1 MVLLE
6 TADNAAGV
14 ANALAERLPENLSKT
29 AVRLFKAL
37 VGVAV
42 ETIRE
47 KNYSPATTHFTMHLP
62 LEVLASVCK
71 MHRVTAFRNLPAL
84 RALGVLDYR
93 PHKGTLRGE
102 TVNTGTLFCVRL
114 NPSVGSRAKLS
125 YQDLKHKWRD
135 LDKDVRRKRT
145 AYRQLKDGL
154 QQSKTL
160 PRDECNLEALTV
172 WTLNQ
177 PDITPVTSDSC
188 KATKGDLHTI
198 LDIFAAKKN
207 KKAEKIRFAADA
219 ISVAL
224 NDSRSKRF
232 YMRLLWAAE
241 RRRAVTGQD
250 YASKV
255 LAVVLRAAV
264 DVQEGFAKRGGALA
278 VSRMK
283 ASGMYEDILL
293 E

>member
-1 MVLLE
+1 VLDTLE
-6 TADNAAGV
+6 VVKTLTDK
-14 ANALAERLPENLSKT
+14 LPKDLPKG
-29 AVRLFKAL
+29 AVKLFGAL

-47 KNYSPATTHFTMHLP
+47 KNYSPATTHLTMHLP
-62 LEVLASVCK
+62 LEVLARVCG
-71 MHRVTAFRNLPAL
+71 MHRVTVWRHLPAL

-93 PHKGTLRGE
+93 AHKGTLRGE
-102 TVNTGTLFCVRL
+102 TRNTGTLFCVRL
-114 NPSVGSRAKLS
+114 NPSVGSKAKLS
-125 YQDLKHKWRD
+125 YQDLCFKWRD
-135 LDKDVRRKRT
+135 LDKDVRRKKT
-145 AYRQLKDGL
+145 AYRQLKNGL
-154 QQSKTL
+154 QQSVAL
-160 PRDECNLEALTV
+160 PMKGVNLEPLKL

-177 PDITPVTSDSC
+177 ADIAPVTSDSC
-188 KATKGDLHTI
+188 KAEKGDLHTI

-219 ISVAL
+219 IAIAL

-232 YMRLLWAAE
+232 YMRLLWAAD

-264 DVQEGFAKRGGALA
+264 DVTEGFARSGGALA
-278 VSRMK
+278 VSRLK
-283 ASGMYEDILL
+283 ASGLYEDILL

>member
-1 MVLLE
+1 MLDTLE
-6 TADNAAGV
+6 VVKTLTDK
-14 ANALAERLPENLSKT
+14 LPKDLPKG
-29 AVRLFKAL
+29 AVKLFGAL

-47 KNYSPATTHFTMHLP
+47 KNYSPATTHLTMHLP
-62 LEVLASVCK
+62 LEVLARVCG
-71 MHRVTAFRNLPAL
+71 MHRVTVWRHLPAL

-93 PHKGTLRGE
+93 AHKGTLRGE
-102 TVNTGTLFCVRL
+102 TRNTGTLFCVRL
-114 NPSVGSRAKLS
+114 NPSVGSKAKLS
-125 YQDLKHKWRD
+125 YQDLCFKWRD
-135 LDKDVRRKRT
+135 LDKDVRRKKT
-145 AYRQLKDGL
+145 AYRQLKNGL
-154 QQSKTL
+154 QQSVAL
-160 PRDECNLEALTV
+160 PMKGVNLEPLKL

-177 PDITPVTSDSC
+177 ADIAPVTSDSC
-188 KATKGDLHTI
+188 KAEKGDLHTI

-219 ISVAL
+219 IAIAL

-232 YMRLLWAAE
+232 YMRLLWAAD

-264 DVQEGFAKRGGALA
+264 DVTEGFARSGGALA
-278 VSRMK
+278 VSRLK
-283 ASGMYEDILL
+283 ASGLYEDILL

>member
-1 MVLLE
+1 MLDTFEVVKAL
-6 TADNAAGV
+6 TAKLSPD
-14 ANALAERLPENLSKT
+14 LPKG
-29 AVRLFKAL
+29 AVKLFAAL
-37 VGVAV
+37 VGLAV

-47 KNYSPATTHFTMHLP
+47 KNYSPATTHLTMHLP
-62 LEVLASVCK
+62 LEVLAGVCG
-71 MHRVTAFRNLPAL
+71 MHRVTAWRHLPAL

-93 PHKGTLRGE
+93 ACKGTLRGE
-102 TVNTGTLFCVRL
+102 TRNTGTLFCVRL
-114 NPSVGSRAKLS
+114 NPSVGSKAKLS
-125 YQDLKHKWRD
+125 YQDFKHKWRD
-135 LDKDVRRKRT
+135 LDRDVRRKRT

-154 QQSKTL
+154 QQSVAL
-160 PRDECNLEALTV
+160 PMKGVNLEALKV

-177 PDITPVTSDSC
+177 SDINPVKSDCC

-219 ISVAL
+219 IAIAL

-232 YMRLLWAAE
+232 YMRLLWGAE
-241 RRRAVTGQD
+241 RRRAVSGVD

-255 LAVVLRAAV
+255 LAVVLRAAT
-264 DVQEGFAKRGGALA
+264 DVSEGFARSGGALF
-278 VSRMK
+278 VSRLK
-283 ASGMYEDILL
+283 KSQLYEDILL

>member
-1 MVLLE
+1 MLDTLE
-6 TADNAAGV
+6 VVKTLTDK
-14 ANALAERLPENLSKT
+14 LPKDLPKG
-29 AVRLFKAL
+29 AVKLFGAL

-62 LEVLASVCK
+62 LEVLARVCG
-71 MHRVTAFRNLPAL
+71 MHRVTVWRHLPTL
-84 RALGVLDYR
+84 RSLGVLDYR
-93 PHKGTLRGE
+93 AHKGTLRGE
-102 TVNTGTLFCVRL
+102 TRNTGTLFCVRL
-114 NPSVGSRAKLS
+114 NPSVGSKARLS
-125 YQDLKHKWRD
+125 YQDLCFKWRD

-145 AYRQLKDGL
+145 AYRQLKNGL
-154 QQSKTL
+154 QQSVAL
-160 PRDECNLEALTV
+160 PMKGVNLEPLKL

-177 PDITPVTSDSC
+177 SDIAPVTSDSC
-188 KATKGDLHTI
+188 KAEKGDLHTI

-232 YMRLLWAAE
+232 YMRLLWAAD

-264 DVQEGFAKRGGALA
+264 DVTEGFARSGGALA
-278 VSRMK
+278 VSRLK
-283 ASGMYEDILL
+283 ASGLYEDILL